1 MFSVLEDEFAN
12 FELRVLQITDDVQ
25 LSPTVR
31 K

>member
-25 LSPTVR
+25 LSPPVR